1 MVRKSRVGITG
12 VSADRSWRTSFNL
25 PVAQGLAGLEL
36 ANVASASQST
46 AGEAAKVFRATPRCA
61 DGKDLIKGPA
71 VHIVTIAVRV
81 SEYRELVLAALLA
94 GKHTYFEWPLGR
106 NRAEMQELTTTAK
119 AVGMRANIG
128 SQSPLNPAKPRAIA
142 LLSSGQSAGRLRPV
156 LSSTVVFGPSV
167 GPEISF
173 GADPANG
180 CSPARPTPTLTR

>member
-46 AGEAAKVFRATPRCA
+46 AGEAAKVFRATPRYA

-81 SEYRELVLAALLA
+81 PEYRELVLAALLA

-119 AVGMRANIG
+119 AVGMRANMPDNDGKYPVIITLVPYAKGLSFQTGYKG
-128 SQSPLNPAKPRAIA
+128 SWDRMVAAY
-142 LLSSGQSAGRLRPV
+142 
-156 LSSTVVFGPSV
+156 
-167 GPEISF
+167 PEIEQGTLDSF
-173 GADPANG
+173 ANWELVE
-180 CSPARPTPTLTR
+180 CRDW